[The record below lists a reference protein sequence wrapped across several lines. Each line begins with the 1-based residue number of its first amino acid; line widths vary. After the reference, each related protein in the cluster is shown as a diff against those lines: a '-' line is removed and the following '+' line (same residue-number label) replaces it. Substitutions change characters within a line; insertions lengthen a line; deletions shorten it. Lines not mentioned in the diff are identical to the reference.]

1 MVRSQVS
8 GENQT
13 SSRSGRSRY
22 DTGELRGDVLAL
34 LRRTTAT
41 VAVVPLRNE
50 YVTGVSRR

>member
-1 MVRSQVS
+1 VS